1 MPYTNTNTQREIEN
15 VNGDL
20 VITTKNVFNNETRG
34 LDIDVTKK
42 NTDGSGFAS
51 NVYGSK
57 VYSKGD
63 STETIVN
70 IAGNWTKA
78 EHIGSGRTY
87 YIYGALDR
95 GYHNGSGDSTTV
107 AGALSEAKVIGDGVG
122 NHLYVVG
129 NNQIAE
135 INNPN
140 ATVDF
145 LQGAHC
151 TIKVTDGDV
160 TDNAMCLI
168 LDLDFTGGEISG
180 DFEYLRIQDD
190 SHASPVGG
198 TARAINS
205 LSRFPSEFGGLVQA
219 NNFIDTG
226 VAEYTDNAAA
236 IAGGLAIGTHYRTG
250 DLLKIVH

>member
-1 MPYTNTNTQREIEN
+1 MTTNTNTQREIEN

-34 LDIDVTKK
+34 IDVDVTKK

-151 TIKVTDGDV
+151 TTKVIDGEV
-160 TDNAMCLI
+160 TDNVMSLI
-168 LDLDFTGGEISG
+168 LDLDHTGGTISG
-180 DFEYLRIQDD
+180 DFEYLRIQND
-190 SHASPVGG
+190 SFDSAVGG

-205 LSRFPSEFGGLVQA
+205 LSVLPSEFGGSIKA
-219 NNFIDTG
+219 NSFIDTG
-226 VAEYTDNAAA
+226 VQEFADNAAA
-236 IAGGLAIGTHYRTG
+236 IAGGLAVGTHYRTG

>member
-1 MPYTNTNTQREIEN
+1 MAYTNTNTQREIEN

-57 VYSKGD
+57 IYSKGD

-70 IAGNWTKA
+70 TVGNWAKA
-78 EHIGSGRTY
+78 EHIGSGTNY
-87 YIYGALDR
+87 FIYGSIER
-95 GYHNGSGDSTTV
+95 GYHTGAGNSTTV
-107 AGALSEAKVIGDGVG
+107 AGALNEAKISGDGVG
-122 NHLYVVG
+122 IHQYAIG
-129 NNQIAE
+129 NNQKAVLD
-135 INNPN
+135 NPN
-140 ATVDF
+140 ATLRF

-151 TIKVTDGDV
+151 TTELSDGEV
-160 TDNAMCLI
+160 TDNVMALI
-168 LDLDFTGGEISG
+168 LDLDHTGGTISG
-180 DFEYLRIQDD
+180 DFEYLRIQNDTF
-190 SHASPVGG
+190 STPVGG

-205 LSRFPSEFGGLVQA
+205 LSVLPSEFGGTIQA
-219 NNFIDTG
+219 TNFISTA
-226 VAEYTDNAAA
+226 VLEFADNAAA
-236 IAGGLAIGTHYRTG
+236 IAGGLTVGTHYRTG